1 MSNDLN
7 NSNNLN
13 NLICTQMRIAKEE
26 ENKRRTLLSINL
38 PKRLT
43 IQSPYPSSST
53 ADESKEFKYKLD
65 MRRKIE
71 ILKYNNQ
78 NTKTNN
84 LTQKQIYSYLASNSS
99 NFKSRQ
105 TFSQTMNDCPES
117 TIQNSSTCCDIPGTP
132 FTLKYEKDVPLY
144 NYSINKNRSYK

>member
-1 MSNDLN
+1 MSSNL
-7 NSNNLN
+7 NNLN
-13 NLICTQMRIAKEE
+13 NVICTQMRIATEE
-26 ENKRRTLLSINL
+26 ENKRRTLLAINL

-43 IQSPYPSSST
+43 IQSPYSLDPSNPSP
-53 ADESKEFKYKLD
+53 ADYKYKLD

-99 NFKSRQ
+99 NLKSRQ
-105 TFSQTMNDCPES
+105 TFSQINNTNNNCPES

-132 FTLKYEKDVPLY
+132 FTLKYEQDVPLY
-144 NYSINKNRSYK
+144 NYSINKNRTYK

>member
-1 MSNDLN
+1 M
-7 NSNNLN
+7 SNNLN
-13 NLICTQMRIAKEE
+13 NLNNVICRQMTVAKEE
-26 ENKRRTLLSINL
+26 EENRRNLLTINL

-43 IQSPYPSSST
+43 IQSPYPL
-53 ADESKEFKYKLD
+53 DPLNPNIVDDKYRLD

-84 LTQKQIYSYLASNSS
+84 LTQKQMYSYLASNSS
-99 NFKSRQ
+99 NLKSRQ
-105 TFSQTMNDCPES
+105 TFSQILNNCPES
-117 TIQNSSTCCDIPGTP
+117 TIQNLSSCCDIPGTP
-132 FTLKYEKDVPLY
+132 IILKYEKDVPLY